1 MSGHRSFLA
10 TASLALAGLL
20 TLRGAA
26 LSPSPSTLAVPG
38 RANANVSLASQDAFV
53 AAAWSAALPDGT
65 TDIFGATSVDGG
77 RVFTAPVRV
86 NRTPGD
92 ARVNGEQPPR
102 AALVRRAD
110 GPPLLSIVWTSK
122 GKDGTAIVTARSDD
136 GGRTFGETTL
146 VPGGEAA
153 GNRGWE
159 NVSVDA
165 QGRVRVLWLD
175 HREMAMAMP
184 PAGAEHHHGHDA
196 SADAK
201 KDSADAAQA
210 SKLYIATIGD
220 ASSPRLLLGGVC
232 YCCKTAIVSGGD
244 GTLYAAWR
252 HVFPGN
258 LRDIAFM
265 ASRDGGRTFGRPI
278 RVSEDQWHLEGC
290 PDDGPAMA
298 VDGGNTV
305 HLVWPTLVTDGPQG
319 QPSIGIFYATSADG
333 GAFSPRARVPTEGLP
348 HHPQIIVSGGTIY
361 LAWDELKNGT
371 RQAVVARRAVKETA
385 APFTRTVLGTD
396 APGIYPSIAAVRAG
410 ALAAWSSGKEDAVIR
425 ITTVR

>member
-20 TLRGAA
+20 TVRGAA
-26 LSPSPSTLAVPG
+26 LSPSQSTLAVPG
-38 RANANVSLASQDAFV
+38 RTNANVSLASQDDFV

-65 TDIFGATSVDGG
+65 TDIYAASSVDGG
-77 RVFTAPVRV
+77 RAFTVPVRV

-102 AALVRRAD
+102 AALVRRPS
-110 GPPLLSIVWTSK
+110 GPPLLTIVWTSK
-122 GKDGTAIVTARSDD
+122 GKDGTTIVTAQSDD

-153 GNRGWE
+153 GNR
-159 NVSVDA
+159 A
-165 QGRVRVLWLD
+165 GRTCPWTRRARCACSGSIIAKWRCRWRRLARTSSRPRCVRCREEGQRRRRAAVEAL
-175 HREMAMAMP
+175 HRDDRRFLV
-184 PAGAEHHHGHDA
+184 PAAVA
-196 SADAK
+196 
-201 KDSADAAQA
+201 
-210 SKLYIATIGD
+210 
-220 ASSPRLLLGGVC
+220 RRCLLLLQ
-232 YCCKTAIVSGGD
+232 D
-244 GTLYAAWR
+244 GHRLGRRRTLYAAWR

-298 VDGGNTV
+298 VDAANTV

-319 QPSIGIFYATSADG
+319 QPSIGIFYATSAEG
-333 GAFSPRARVPTEGLP
+333 GAF
-348 HHPQIIVSGGTIY
+348 
-361 LAWDELKNGT
+361 
-371 RQAVVARRAVKETA
+371 RR
-385 APFTRTVLGTD
+385 
-396 APGIYPSIAAVRAG
+396 VRASRPKG
-410 ALAAWSSGKEDAVIR
+410 SRTIRRSSSAAARSTWPGMN
-425 ITTVR
+425 